1 MKRIISVFM
10 CIILL
15 CACVGCSEKKEE
27 EPEPLYVSDEIR
39 IVTRDLT
46 SVEELTDK
54 ILAVQESFDKEYSD
68 FVIEHWLKKASNW
81 EKKISDGLPLMPR

>member
-1 MKRIISVFM
+1 M

-68 FVIEHWLKKASNW
+68 FVIETLAEEGIELGEENLRWFATYA
-81 EKKISDGLPLMPR
+81 